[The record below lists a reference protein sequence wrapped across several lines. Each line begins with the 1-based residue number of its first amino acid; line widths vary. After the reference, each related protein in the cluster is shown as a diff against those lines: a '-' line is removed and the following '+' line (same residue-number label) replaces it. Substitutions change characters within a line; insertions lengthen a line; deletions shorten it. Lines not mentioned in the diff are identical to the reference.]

1 MANSRRL
8 SSADGDASA
17 IPASFTPGPAGYNDA
32 SDPDSLVCRMG
43 DTQGPLGA
51 ASDHGDPHGSSRG
64 KAVVDIP
71 ILAVDSDQLHRF
83 LRSVAITKAQDRHL
97 QMKWQPY
104 NDSAVINAIYTVLF
118 WAQKPGVMDANI
130 GDPKQ
135 VQKEADGDTDELLN
149 QFAAKVSGGPPALKD
164 FLETQARTRATC
176 LARTQAK
183 FAEVNTINA
192 EVRAETARGVV
203 ALARIKLGA
212 DLLLQGLGMISGKTI
227 GTRRLQVAVG
237 LGYDVITGLVES
249 WDKTPSAKVIA
260 VSKPV
265 GREVGKH
272 VSEKIAETAEAKI
285 LEGEGFVQRSERL
298 GKLIEE
304 YEKDLIG
311 KGSGKAAKLRTRIR
325 LRSGEMATAER
336 AAQRSAQSA
345 AVRKALGKLKFVFIA
360 DAIYDNWREYREAL
374 EAVEGDLPDTSE

>member
-51 ASDHGDPHGSSRG
+51 ASDRGDPHGSSRG

-83 LRSVAITKAQDRHL
+83 LRSVAITKAQDRHI

-118 WAQKPGVMDANI
+118 WEQKPGVMDANI

-135 VQKEADGDTDELLN
+135 VQKDADADTDELLN
-149 QFAAKVSGGPPALKD
+149 QFVAKASGGPPALKD
-164 FLETQARTRATC
+164 FLETQARIRATC

-192 EVRAETARGVV
+192 EVRGETARGVV

-212 DLLLQGLGMISGKTI
+212 DLIEQGLGLIPGAAT
-227 GTRRLQVAVG
+227 AVG
-237 LGYDVITGLVES
+237 LGYDVITGVIGS
-249 WDKTPSAKVIA
+249 WDKVPSAKVIA

-265 GREVGKH
+265 GREVGKQAA
-272 VSEKIAETAEAKI
+272 EKIGESAEAKI
-285 LEGEGFVQRSERL
+285 LEGEGFIQRAERL
-298 GKLIEE
+298 AKLIEK
-304 YEKDLIG
+304 YETELIG
-311 KGSGKAAKLRTRIR
+311 KGSRKAAKLRTRIR
-325 LRSGEMATAER
+325 LRSGEMAAADK
-336 AAQRSAQSA
+336 AAQRSARSA
-345 AVRKALGKLKFVFIA
+345 AVRKALGKLNYLFIA
-360 DAIYDNWREYREAL
+360 DAIYDNWCEYREAL
-374 EAVEGDLPDTSE
+374 EAVEGDLPDGSD